1 MKIVN
6 CLEESG
12 LLMKG
17 VRKAITNEAKVKN
30 VDFLAYH

>member
-1 MKIVN
+1 MHDLLKIVN

-17 VRKAITNEAKVKN
+17 VSEINKNEAK
-30 VDFLAYH
+30 